1 MSNGPAPEYPGP
13 PQPPPPQSNKSY
25 KNHHELQ
32 SIVVQPE
39 VIVETTQ
46 NPDDSNT
53 TKVTATANIK
63 VELVAPGRLSRSYGI
78 NRYAN

>member
-1 MSNGPAPEYPGP
+1 MSTGPAPEYPGP
-13 PQPPPPQSNKSY
+13 PQPPPQQPSKPY

-39 VIVETTQ
+39 VIVETIQ
-46 NPDDSNT
+46 NAGDSNT

-63 VELVAPGRLSRSYGI
+63 VEFSTPGQLSYKL
-78 NRYAN
+78 

>member
-1 MSNGPAPEYPGP
+1 MSTGPDHQGA
-13 PQPPPPQSNKSY
+13 QTTSKSF
-25 KNHHELQ
+25 KNHMSELQ

-46 NPDDSNT
+46 NADDSNT

-63 VELVAPGRLSRSYGI
+63 VELVTPGRISRSYSISSNG
-78 NRYAN
+78 NSNSN